1 MTVNTAQTEQ
11 LVFGD
16 VKKVADITGLSKST
30 LDKMRLYRPEESP
43 PFLRIGRKVV
53 YPLTGP
59 RGLAQWVEQR
69 IAQASGAAGT
79 IKPGTTA

>member
-1 MTVNTAQTEQ
+1 MTMNTLETEQ
-11 LVFGD
+11 LMFGD

-43 PFLRIGRKVV
+43 PFLRIGHKVV

-59 RGLAQWVEQR
+59 RGLGQWVEQR
-69 IAQASGAAGT
+69 IVQAAGAAR
-79 IKPGTTA
+79 